1 VAGIFGNSGV
11 FGASDRMLTAGDV
24 EFEPQQTKIRFLT
37 SSCGAMVAGDAYLQ
51 EEILQGVQEDI
62 AVRIAERPNEWI
74 PIRDI
79 ARLYRTRC
87 DAACRVKA
95 EAAILVPLGITSETF
110 LTRQHEFAESFVT
123 KLANEL
129 YNFEA
134 PRVEVIIS
142 GLDESGPHIY
152 VVDNKEIHCEDS
164 VGFAAIGGGYWHA
177 NSQLMFFGHTRAT
190 SINDALLNIYFAKR
204 RAEVAPGVGEATD
217 MFIVSALGGI
227 GPVGEHVMAGLEDIY
242 EDAQQK
248 QRKIAEE
255 SRETTRKFVEQI
267 LNSAPQNEQNQ
278 PPEDTRGDAS
288 AHEAPSLSG
297 PEPEA
302 DSN

>member
-1 VAGIFGNSGV
+1 
-11 FGASDRMLTAGDV
+11 
-24 EFEPQQTKIRFLT
+24 
-37 SSCGAMVAGDAYLQ
+37 MVAGDAYLQ

-134 PRVEVIIS
+134 PRVEVRTP
-142 GLDESGPHIY
+142 LDLPQS
-152 VVDNKEIHCEDS
+152 
-164 VGFAAIGGGYWHA
+164 AADTG
-177 NSQLMFFGHTRAT
+177 M
-190 SINDALLNIYFAKR
+190 
-204 RAEVAPGVGEATD
+204 P
-217 MFIVSALGGI
+217 
-227 GPVGEHVMAGLEDIY
+227 
-242 EDAQQK
+242 
-248 QRKIAEE
+248 
-255 SRETTRKFVEQI
+255 I
-267 LNSAPQNEQNQ
+267 LS
-278 PPEDTRGDAS
+278 
-288 AHEAPSLSG
+288 
-297 PEPEA
+297 
-302 DSN
+302 